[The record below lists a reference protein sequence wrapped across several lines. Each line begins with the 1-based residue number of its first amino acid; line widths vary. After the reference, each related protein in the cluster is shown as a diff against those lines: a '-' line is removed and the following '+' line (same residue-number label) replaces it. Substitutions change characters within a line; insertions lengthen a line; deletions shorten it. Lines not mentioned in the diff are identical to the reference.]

1 MRRDGKPVV
10 FPLASPQTQAIWYR
24 RPWRGGEPYGAHDID
39 SHGCGPRKY
48 RRDSS
53 VADAS
58 PQLKRRP
65 RRRKPPLWLPQARY
79 LLEPGRAHRGG
90 AESRP
95 NGSVQKQPRED
106 DGRCRHVGKGG
117 HEARLTLGKAYFYR
131 LDDAEYDG

>member
-10 FPLASPQTQAIWYR
+10 FPLASPQTQAIWFR
-24 RPWRGGEPYGAHDID
+24 RPRRGGEPFGAHDID

-65 RRRKPPLWLPQARY
+65 RRRKQPLWLPQARY
-79 LLEPGRAHRGG
+79 LLETGRAPRGG
-90 AESRP
+90 DESWP
-95 NGSVQKQPRED
+95 NCSVQKLPREY
-106 DGRCRHVGKGG
+106 DGRCRHVGNGG
-117 HEARLTLGKAYFYR
+117 HEARLTLGKADFHS
-131 LDDAEYDG
+131 LDDAEYV